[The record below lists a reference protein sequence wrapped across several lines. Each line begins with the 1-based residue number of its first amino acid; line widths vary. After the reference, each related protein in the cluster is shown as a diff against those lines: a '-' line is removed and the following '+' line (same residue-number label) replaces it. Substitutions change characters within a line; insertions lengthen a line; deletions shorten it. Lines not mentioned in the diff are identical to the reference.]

1 MREESA
7 YSQESV
13 KPGDHGQ
20 IGFGWGECPKIVDGV
35 VATLARTSSA
45 KTLRLAP
52 RWLPYPVHWES
63 FGRPRLLMFDVASHA
78 TSYTRGQIMHSMGD
92 KK

>member
-45 KTLRLAP
+45 KNLTLG
-52 RWLPYPVHWES
+52 S
-63 FGRPRLLMFDVASHA
+63 KVASVPRTLGVFRPPPVA
-78 TSYTRGQIMHSMGD
+78 D
-92 KK
+92 V